1 MRAYRYESRIWLS
14 IVNKQNFTQST
25 RVSEMICAVFDTAI
39 VAWASYAPMSRVQS
53 HRRVLEFII
62 DRAAD

>member
-1 MRAYRYESRIWLS
+1 MVSSIVRVFHPRVLCSEEPKMRAYRYESRIWLS

-39 VAWASYAPMSRVQS
+39 VAWASYAP
-53 HRRVLEFII
+53 
-62 DRAAD
+62 